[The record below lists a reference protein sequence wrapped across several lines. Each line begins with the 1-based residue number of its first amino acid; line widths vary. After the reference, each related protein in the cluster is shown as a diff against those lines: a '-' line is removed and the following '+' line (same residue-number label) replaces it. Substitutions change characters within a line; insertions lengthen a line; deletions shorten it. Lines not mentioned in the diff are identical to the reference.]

1 MDAMTMDCKVDD
13 PAILRKLKPGDQIM
27 ATVYEGD
34 MVLHKVM
41 VMPKSG
47 DMKQMK

>member
-1 MDAMTMDCKVDD
+1 MGAMTMDYKIDD
-13 PAILRKLKPGDQIM
+13 PAMLQKLKAGDQIM

-41 VMPKSG
+41 VMPK
-47 DMKQMK
+47 KE